1 MSLEHPVFFLHGPA
15 MQLIFSVSGC
25 FVGPVLSSSVGFGGQ
40 GPGPSAHVP
49 RGQHGAGLKR
59 ASTGNATSASAH
71 KGSVPRNCHP
81 VPVSPAAAPPPQV
94 TRLALWVAADG
105 GAPEGARD
113 KPGTKESRRLT
124 AHTLRKLCPHTPE
137 PWKSHRMHPE
147 TWHRGP
153 GPAPTVDSP
162 RLTRLAPPGSSRG
175 HPLLPGHQASPNK
188 HPEASTPPG
197 FSLLKTPFQLRP
209 HPGFLLRTHLQP
221 RPPPT
226 RPQSGS
232 EGRDRAGQTDNRLTA
247 LSGRN
252 WTPRSR

>member
-1 MSLEHPVFFLHGPA
+1 MMSLEHPVFFLHGPA

-49 RGQHGAGLKR
+49 RGRHGAGLKR
-59 ASTGNATSASAH
+59 ASTSNATSASAH

-94 TRLALWVAADG
+94 TRLALWVAANG

-113 KPGTKESRRLT
+113 KPGTRESRRLT
-124 AHTLRKLCPHTPE
+124 AHTLRKPCPHTPE

-162 RLTRLAPPGSSRG
+162 RLTRLAPPGAPTAPGAPSIPQQTSRG
-175 HPLLPGHQASPNK
+175 LYPAWLFPFENPFPTQA
-188 HPEASTPPG
+188 TPG
-197 FSLLKTPFQLRP
+197 FPAEDSPPASAPAHTASVRFGGQG
-209 HPGFLLRTHLQP
+209 PGRTN
-221 RPPPT
+221 
-226 RPQSGS
+226 G
-232 EGRDRAGQTDNRLTA
+232 
-247 LSGRN
+247 
-252 WTPRSR
+252 